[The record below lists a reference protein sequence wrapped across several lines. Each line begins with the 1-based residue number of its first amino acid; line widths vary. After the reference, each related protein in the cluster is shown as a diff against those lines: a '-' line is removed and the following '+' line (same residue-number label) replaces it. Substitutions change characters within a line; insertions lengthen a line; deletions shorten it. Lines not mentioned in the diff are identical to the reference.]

1 MLATLGQDEIVRVRL
16 PVVEEVVLDGS
27 GPEAQTENEL
37 VVSEVGVVAHDMPE
51 HRTVPDRH
59 HRLRRGVFAGPHAQ
73 AQASAEDHDL
83 HVMYPLAPPD
93 GQNTS
98 NEGSGTTSR
107 PPQSRTYTS
116 CSEISSLRFHGRTST

>member
-83 HVMYPLAPPD
+83 HLMYPLAPRTVRTPLARVAARQA
-93 GQNTS
+93 GLP
-98 NEGSGTTSR
+98 SR
-107 PPQSRTYTS
+107 GHMPVARRSR
-116 CSEISSLRFHGRTST
+116 L